1 VTWRPANPAAIPL
14 VLLLGV
20 VTVST
25 APTMIRLAGDPPN
38 GLPPL
43 AIAAGRLGLAA
54 LLLLPISAATGA
66 LGPRGLR
73 SWTGGDLRLAMVSG
87 LLLALHFAAWI
98 SSLALTSVASSVTL
112 VTTTPIWVAIGG
124 ALFLGER
131 PGRGA
136 LAGIAVATAGA
147 VGLAL
152 SDAGGGGPPGGSVG
166 EGVLGDALAVV
177 GAIAGSGY
185 FLAGRALRARRP
197 LTEYVQLAY
206 GVAGIALV
214 VLAGLTGAPLSGYPP
229 AAYLLLLLLA
239 LGPQL
244 VGHSSFNWVLRF
256 LAPSTVAAVILAE
269 PIGSMVL
276 ASQVLGEPLTLP
288 KALAA
293 AVILSGIYLVA
304 REEGR
309 RAATLTG

>member
-1 VTWRPANPAAIPL
+1 
-14 VLLLGV
+14 
-20 VTVST
+20 
-25 APTMIRLAGDPPN
+25 
-38 GLPPL
+38 
-43 AIAAGRLGLAA
+43 
-54 LLLLPISAATGA
+54 
-66 LGPRGLR
+66 
-73 SWTGGDLRLAMVSG
+73 
-87 LLLALHFAAWI
+87 
-98 SSLALTSVASSVTL
+98 
-112 VTTTPIWVAIGG
+112 
-124 ALFLGER
+124 
-131 PGRGA
+131 
-136 LAGIAVATAGA
+136 
-147 VGLAL
+147 
-152 SDAGGGGPPGGSVG
+152 
-166 EGVLGDALAVV
+166 VV

-214 VLAGLTGAPLSGYPP
+214 AMAGLAGAPLSGHPP

-244 VGHSSFNWVLRF
+244 VGHSSFNWALRF

-276 ASQVLGEPLTLP
+276 ASQVLGEALTPL

>member
-1 VTWRPANPAAIPL
+1 VTARPAHPALIPL

-20 VTVST
+20 ATVST
-25 APTMIRLAGDPPN
+25 APTLIRLAGDPPN

-54 LLLLPISAATGA
+54 LLLLPVSAATGA

-73 SWTGGDLRLAMVSG
+73 SWTVADLRLAVVSG
-87 LLLALHFAAWI
+87 LLLAVHFAAWI
-98 SSLALTSVASSVTL
+98 SSLALTSVGSSVTL

-131 PGRGA
+131 PGRMA
-136 LAGIAVATAGA
+136 LSGIALATAGA

-152 SDAGGGGPPGGSVG
+152 SEAGGGGPDRGAGDVL
-166 EGVLGDALAVV
+166 LGDALALV

-197 LTEYVQLAY
+197 LTEYVQLTY

-214 VLAGLTGAPLSGYPP
+214 ALAGLTGTPLSGYPP
-229 AAYLLLLLLA
+229 VTYLLLLLLA
-239 LGPQL
+239 VGPQL
-244 VGHSSFNWVLRF
+244 IGHSSFNWALRF

-276 ASQVLGEPLTLP
+276 ASQVLGEALTPP

>member
-1 VTWRPANPAAIPL
+1 MTARPADPAAIPL
-14 VLLLGV
+14 ILLLGV
-20 VTVST
+20 ATVST

-38 GLPPL
+38 ALPPL

-73 SWTGGDLRLAMVSG
+73 SWTRGDLRLAVLSG
-87 LLLALHFAAWI
+87 LLLALHFVAWI

-131 PGRGA
+131 PGRVA
-136 LAGIAVATAGA
+136 LSGIAVATAGA

-152 SDAGGGGPPGGSVG
+152 TDAGGGGRDGSVG

-185 FLAGRALRARRP
+185 FLVGRALRARRP

-214 VLAGLTGAPLSGYPP
+214 GLAGLTGAPLSGYPP

-239 LGPQL
+239 VGPQL
-244 VGHSSFNWVLRF
+244 VGHSSFNWALRF

-276 ASQVLGEPLTLP
+276 ASQVLGEALTPL